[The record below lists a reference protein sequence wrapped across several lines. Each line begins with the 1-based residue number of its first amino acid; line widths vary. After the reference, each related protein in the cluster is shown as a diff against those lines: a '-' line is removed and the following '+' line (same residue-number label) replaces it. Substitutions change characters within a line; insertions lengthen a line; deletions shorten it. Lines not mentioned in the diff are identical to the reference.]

1 MKILRSATSAVA
13 LLVAGCGIASAEPSK
28 LWEASGG
35 FAQPESAVADAE
47 GSAIYVSN
55 VAGDAAT
62 KDGNGYISKLT
73 LDGKVTDEK
82 WIEGLD
88 SPKGIA
94 LVGTKLYVAD
104 LAQLV
109 EIDTAKGTITK
120 RYDAPGAKILNGIS
134 ADGEGRIYVTDWP
147 GNAIWRFENGKFE
160 KWLESADLKNP
171 NGILVD
177 GDKLIVAAWGAM
189 GADFSTKTPGNL
201 LTVSLADKSIANLG
215 SGTPIGNLDGL
226 KAFDAE
232 SFIVTDWVAGK
243 TFQISRS
250 GEAKELLTLTQ
261 GTADLYFNQGTRTAI
276 IPIMVEGKVVAYK
289 F

>member
-1 MKILRSATSAVA
+1 MKIVRPAASALAI
-13 LLVAGCGIASAEPSK
+13 LIAGCAIASAEPTK

-47 GSAIYVSN
+47 ASAIYVSN

-88 SPKGIA
+88 SPKGLA

-109 EIDTAKGTITK
+109 EIDTAKGTIAK
-120 RYDAPGAKILNGIS
+120 RYEASGAKILNGIS
-134 ADGEGRIYVTDWP
+134 ADGDGRIYVTDWQ
-147 GNAIWRFENGKFE
+147 GNAIWRLENGTFE

-215 SGTPIGNLDGL
+215 SGTPVGNLDGL

-243 TFQISRS
+243 AFQISRS
-250 GEAKELLTLTQ
+250 GEAKELLTLSQ